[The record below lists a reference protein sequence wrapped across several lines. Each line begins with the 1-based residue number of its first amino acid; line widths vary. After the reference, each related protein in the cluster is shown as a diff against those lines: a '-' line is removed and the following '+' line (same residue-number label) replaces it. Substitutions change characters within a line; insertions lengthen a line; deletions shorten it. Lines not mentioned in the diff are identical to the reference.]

1 MNTYAVP
8 LLFVCALVVTIAAGL
23 MLSGY
28 APRPGD
34 GPLLATFV
42 AGAVFGVLGC
52 TVWRMR

>member
-8 LLFVCALVVTIAAGL
+8 LMYVCALVVTVSAGL
-23 MLSGY
+23 ILSGY

-42 AGAVFGVLGC
+42 AGAVFGVVGSA
-52 TVWRMR
+52 VWRLR